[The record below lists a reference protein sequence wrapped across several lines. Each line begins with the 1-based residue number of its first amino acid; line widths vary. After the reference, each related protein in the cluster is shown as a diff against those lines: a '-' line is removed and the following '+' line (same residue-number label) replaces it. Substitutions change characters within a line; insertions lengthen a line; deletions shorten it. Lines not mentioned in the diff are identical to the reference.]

1 MRHII
6 ILLIGCFL
14 FFSIDVSFAQSA
26 KKDSLLQLE
35 SQTTSQSEKAKLNLF
50 ISKEVRNTD
59 SIYKYASLSLK
70 YAQNAHDTMRMAEAL
85 KSIGASFHLNS
96 SYQNALEYYDS
107 ALSFFDIKKQA
118 NDIARTY
125 SNKCGIFIRY
135 RSLDSAI
142 INNEKSKE
150 FSSYSED
157 KHLTRIYFKRKAN
170 IFTLQGKNLES
181 INVLKELQTFP
192 DIPVQSQIFNLK
204 DIGANFF
211 DMGMMDSALYYYKKT
226 REFDIHK
233 FPRDLI
239 TVLNNEANVYN
250 FIGDDNNSIKAYL
263 KAIHIADSINYHYGK
278 ALIGSN
284 LANLYFNWNN
294 FEEAIDIYKEHLPF
308 LIENSVLGNLAIN
321 YLNIGIS
328 YNSLGEVDSSLVYL
342 NLAKDICFDTD
353 NQAQLS
359 IVYHNMGRCQYAKD
373 NYNESIEY
381 YHKALEANKREKNIN
396 TQANIFHDMSLSLA
410 QNNKYKE
417 ALKIADSAKRIYIQ
431 INNTKQSID
440 IDLSISQILAENGQ
454 YKKAYEKLNLFR
466 KKNDSM
472 FSMEKHKQI
481 TELETQYKTAQKE
494 SQIQK
499 QHALIVENKL
509 QINEEKNKALTY
521 GMLFTLAAILLLLI
535 FIFLLRNKQ
544 KHQIIK
550 TDLEQTQLELQGRLL
565 RSQMNPHFIFNS
577 LNSIQSY
584 ITSNDQFHAETYL
597 SKFAKLMRSI
607 LENSRHAFISLEQDL
622 ATLKIYIELEHLRF
636 EGQFVYDIEVDKNI
650 DIENT
655 YLPPML
661 LQPYI
666 ENAIVHGLVGH
677 SNNKG
682 QLKINFLQLDNETIK
697 CVIEDNGIGRE
708 KARDLKS
715 RSIKPYKSLGIQVT
729 KERMEILSEINKVNF
744 EEKYFDLK
752 NENNEAIGT
761 RVELIIPFEKD

>member
-1 MRHII
+1 MRPII
-6 ILLIGCFL
+6 ILLLFSFSFL
-14 FFSIDVSFAQSA
+14 IIDASFAQSA
-26 KKDSLLQLE
+26 KKDSLLFLE
-35 SQTTSQSEKAKLNLF
+35 SQAVSHSEKAKLNFL

-70 YAQNAHDTMRMAEAL
+70 YAQQSKDTMRMGDAL
-85 KSIGASFHLNS
+85 KSIGASYHLSS
-96 SYQNALEYYDS
+96 SYQNALAYYDS
-107 ALSFFDIKKQA
+107 ALLFFDKDKQA
-118 NDIARTY
+118 NDMARTY

-142 INNEKSKE
+142 VYNEKCRE
-150 FSSYSED
+150 YSAYSDD
-157 KHLTRIYFKRKAN
+157 KHLNRIYFKRKAN
-170 IFTLQGKNLES
+170 IFTLQGKNQES
-181 INVLKELQTFP
+181 IKVLKELQSFP

-211 DMGMMDSALYYYKKT
+211 DMGMMDSALYYYQKT
-226 REFDIHK
+226 RDLNVYQ
-233 FPRDLI
+233 FPKDHI

-250 FIGDDNNSIKAYL
+250 FIGDDKNSIECYL
-263 KAIHIADSINYHYGK
+263 KAIHIADSINYPYGK

-294 FEEAIDIYKEHLPF
+294 FEEAIDIYKEHIPYLK
-308 LIENSVLGNLAIN
+308 ENSVLGNLAIN
-321 YLNIGIS
+321 YINIGIS
-328 YNSLGEVDSSLVYL
+328 YNSLGEIDSSLLYL
-342 NLAKDICFDTD
+342 NLAKDICIDTD
-353 NQAQLS
+353 NQTALS
-359 IVYHNMGRCQYAKD
+359 TVYHNLGRSQFAKG
-373 NYNESIEY
+373 NYNESINFY
-381 YHKALEANKREKNIN
+381 NKALDANKREKNIN
-396 TQANIFHDMSLSLA
+396 TQANVYHDMALSLA
-410 QNNKYKE
+410 QNKKYTE
-417 ALKIADSAKRIYIQ
+417 ALKIADSAKRIYLQ
-431 INNTKQSID
+431 IKNTKQSID
-440 IDLSISQILAENGQ
+440 IDLTISEILSQSGLYQ
-454 YKKAYEKLNLFR
+454 KAYEKLNIYR
-466 KKNDSM
+466 KKNDSV
-472 FSMEKHKQI
+472 FSKEKHKQI
-481 TELETQYKTAQKE
+481 SELETQYKTAQKE

-499 QHALIVENKL
+499 QHALLVENKL

-521 GMLFTLAAILLLLI
+521 GMLFTIAAILLLLI
-535 FIFLLRNKQ
+535 VIFLLRNRQ

-550 TDLEQTQLELQGRLL
+550 TDLEQQQLELQGRLL

-636 EGQFVYDIEVDKNI
+636 EGQFVYHIEVDETI

-677 SNNKG
+677 SNNQG
-682 QLKINFLQLDNETIK
+682 QLKINFQQLNNETIK
-697 CVIEDNGIGRE
+697 CIIEDNGIGRE
-708 KARDLKS
+708 KARDLKN
-715 RSIKPYKSLGIQVT
+715 RSVKPYKSLGIQVT

-744 EEKYFDLK
+744 EEKYIDLK
-752 NENNEAIGT
+752 DQNHKAIGT
-761 RVELIIPFEKD
+761 RVELYIPFEKD